1 MVESERPQ
9 IFRYITERFGHDRT
23 ARVAS
28 FGTIKAKG
36 VLDDV
41 GRHLYIKWNEQHP
54 GHEADNPWS
63 IPKIAN
69 IKAQISPVDIQATKE
84 QKPITDYPEFHETMK
99 QYPDMYYYFDGLYK
113 TKISQSVH
121 PAGMV
126 ISPISL
132 DDNYGVFDKEGENCL
147 MMDMDE
153 AHDVG
158 AAKYDFLAL
167 KTVKVIRDTCRY
179 LGINYPRTHEI
190 NWNDEDVWAD
200 MRKDLTTIFQFEG
213 QFAADCFKKFQTDSI
228 FDMSLVTACI
238 RPSGAS
244 YRNDLLSHKQHHN
257 PSTVIDDLLSDNLG
271 YLVYQEDTIK
281 FLQQIC
287 GLSGSA
293 ADTVRRAIGKKK
305 QKLVDAAMPMILD
318 GYCKKS
324 SAPREEAEQEAQE
337 FLKIISDSANYQF
350 G

>member
-84 QKPITDYPEFHETMK
+84 QKPITDYPEFHEIMK

-147 MMDMDE
+147 MIDMDE